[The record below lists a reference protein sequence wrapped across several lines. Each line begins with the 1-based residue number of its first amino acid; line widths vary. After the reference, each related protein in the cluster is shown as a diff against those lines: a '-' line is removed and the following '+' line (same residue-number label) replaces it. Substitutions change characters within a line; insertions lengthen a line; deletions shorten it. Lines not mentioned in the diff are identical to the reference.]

1 MTTHTRAEAGMTLVE
16 LLIAMT
22 VMSIGITAI
31 VAGFSSGLVT
41 VVRATKASSAGAL
54 ADQQME
60 TLRGLSFASIGT
72 TDTTAI
78 SDGVYKNTSA
88 PYSSPYDS
96 AWKIDTVSSA
106 SCASQAYCTP
116 TRTIT
121 AGGGSYRIDTYVAWK
136 CVVSGSTL
144 GGTVSAPSCSTPTS
158 GPSIGVASRPVKL
171 VTVVVRNASS
181 PSKTLFRESSTF
193 DQATG

>member
-1 MTTHTRAEAGMTLVE
+1 MSTHTRAEAGMTLVE
-16 LLIAMT
+16 LLIAMV
-22 VMSIGITAI
+22 VMSLGITAI
-31 VAGFSSGLVT
+31 VAGFSSGIVT
-41 VVRATKASSAGAL
+41 IVRATKASSAGAL

-60 TLRGLSFASIGT
+60 TLRGLSFVSIATATSPRDATYSGDSAFPPGSGT
-72 TDTTAI
+72 QATAPITISPCSQTYCETSRGPVTTA
-78 SDGVYKNTSA
+78 
-88 PYSSPYDS
+88 
-96 AWKIDTVSSA
+96 
-106 SCASQAYCTP
+106 
-116 TRTIT
+116 
-121 AGGGSYRIDTYVAWK
+121 GGSYRIDTYVAWK